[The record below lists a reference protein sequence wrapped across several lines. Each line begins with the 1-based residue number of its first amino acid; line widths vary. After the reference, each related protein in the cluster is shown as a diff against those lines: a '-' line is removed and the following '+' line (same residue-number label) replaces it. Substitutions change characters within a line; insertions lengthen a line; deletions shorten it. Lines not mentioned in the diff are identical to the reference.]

1 MANDAARDNGF
12 GTAPMQQTNTQTP
25 PDYLDH
31 THREE
36 TTKFNV
42 FHVKLQFRAD
52 PPTENNQK
60 PITTK
65 LFHLVSHIV
74 SHHSHVVLK
83 TASGQELDLKTP
95 FATDAIAKTA
105 TQLTQNESARGRNI
119 TMIMTIETTHRQL
132 NKIKY
137 PMLAWLQK
145 ENYWFERH
153 LFKTTQIDI
162 CHLGFIVGKCPT
174 DTHRA
179 TFQQMIND
187 KIAALMMGQATDV
200 YYREKIYNYDGA
212 PRDIPSV
219 RVLFQK
225 PAWPMR
231 GPPVVSTK
239 ALGIDCLREERAAL
253 LDLLP
258 QVFPS
263 DGLAVF
269 VPSSLP
275 HDNTIPDATDKF
287 MDMLHAQNVYLANH
301 RSIQLA
307 GISEEDMHRLNL
319 NATIGTIA
327 NQLLAQPFIL
337 AIERTPATTMIGK
350 WLVITTSAEFDQ
362 ATDYL
367 DKNLPDLLE
376 ALENPKRFMTFPRPR
391 RIKPS
396 QVPMTY
402 INTIT
407 LAAKTTASNHTGPLA
422 HPPGT
427 NAWQGGPPRPISRH
441 DNENASAVTKT
452 SLTSETISSKMDD
465 FIEKQEQAMTR
476 MQAALTLMSNSQAN
490 SKTALLQEI
499 DSKLHAQESAT
510 NSKIDRLTSSF
521 EATLAKFDEQA
532 AKISKYETVCEKLSQ
547 AATQLANTQDQ
558 VMNSVMERVGPV
570 IDQQIDRALR
580 SQMHPLMHG
589 MHQVHPTIFERPP
602 SPPMYPGSYGHPSHA
617 AGPFP
622 HPTQYPAQG
631 LFPPPARFNPAPYH
645 QQPMMHLP
653 LHQMSLSDQPMTSS
667 HTGKHA
673 RTPTHSPI
681 IHKKLANQSTPTS
694 VSQGDLMQFDETA
707 DQFDETAD
715 QDPHKGLPPDLQ

>member
-1 MANDAARDNGF
+1 MPNRLAILSFLPRRLAYGPFTREGHSVVCHRNLVPLDRHLLQFARIIAFVYKYRIISRIVRTYNSEKLNILHELSTSNSYRCSSTMANDAALDNGF
-12 GTAPMQQTNTQTP
+12 GTVPMQQTNTQTP

-174 DTHRA
+174 DTHHA

-231 GPPVVSTK
+231 GPPVVRTK

-307 GISEEDMHRLNL
+307 GISEEDMHRLTL

-327 NQLLAQPFIL
+327 SHIYKRNY
-337 AIERTPATTMIGK
+337 
-350 WLVITTSAEFDQ
+350 VI
-362 ATDYL
+362 
-367 DKNLPDLLE
+367 
-376 ALENPKRFMTFPRPR
+376 
-391 RIKPS
+391 
-396 QVPMTY
+396 
-402 INTIT
+402 
-407 LAAKTTASNHTGPLA
+407 
-422 HPPGT
+422 
-427 NAWQGGPPRPISRH
+427 
-441 DNENASAVTKT
+441 VT
-452 SLTSETISSKMDD
+452 
-465 FIEKQEQAMTR
+465 
-476 MQAALTLMSNSQAN
+476 
-490 SKTALLQEI
+490 
-499 DSKLHAQESAT
+499 
-510 NSKIDRLTSSF
+510 
-521 EATLAKFDEQA
+521 
-532 AKISKYETVCEKLSQ
+532 
-547 AATQLANTQDQ
+547 
-558 VMNSVMERVGPV
+558 
-570 IDQQIDRALR
+570 
-580 SQMHPLMHG
+580 
-589 MHQVHPTIFERPP
+589 
-602 SPPMYPGSYGHPSHA
+602 
-617 AGPFP
+617 
-622 HPTQYPAQG
+622 
-631 LFPPPARFNPAPYH
+631 
-645 QQPMMHLP
+645 
-653 LHQMSLSDQPMTSS
+653 
-667 HTGKHA
+667 
-673 RTPTHSPI
+673 
-681 IHKKLANQSTPTS
+681 
-694 VSQGDLMQFDETA
+694 
-707 DQFDETAD
+707 
-715 QDPHKGLPPDLQ
+715 